1 MGSVHVRDRIH
12 DTDAAS
18 VVGDARL
25 AARPSAG
32 AGSAPLTY
40 DWATMRTYLDHAA
53 TTPLLD
59 CAREA
64 MIEALSHTGN
74 ASSLHAAGRAA
85 RRRVEESRET
95 IAAALGVTPSEVVF
109 TAGGTEAD
117 NLAVKGLW
125 WARTAQDPTR
135 RRVLA
140 SRIEHHA
147 VLDPVHWLGEH
158 EGADVVWLDVDSEG
172 RVDVAQVRDELAA
185 HPGQTAL
192 VAVMWANNEVGTV
205 QPVAEVAALCAE
217 AGVPLHVDGVQ
228 AVGSIPVDAALPETL
243 AISAH
248 KLGGPLGVGAL
259 VARRGLELTPLT
271 HGGGQER
278 QVRSGTLDVPALV
291 GFAAAAEHVLG
302 DVVPRSARIAALRD
316 ELIAR
321 VLEVAPGSIVN
332 GAIGGPDARLP
343 GNAHVSFP
351 GCESDA
357 LLMLLDAADVEV
369 SMGSACSAGVPE
381 PSHVL
386 LAMGIDPVRA
396 RSSLRFSLG
405 HTSTGADVDALV
417 AALPAALA
425 RAGRAGQVRISAQMA
440 AAARDGG

>member
-1 MGSVHVRDRIH
+1 
-12 DTDAAS
+12 
-18 VVGDARL
+18 
-25 AARPSAG
+25 
-32 AGSAPLTY
+32 
-40 DWATMRTYLDHAA
+40 MRAYLDHAA
-53 TTPLLD
+53 TTPMLD

-64 MIEALSHTGN
+64 MIGALSNSGN
-74 ASSLHAAGRAA
+74 ASSLHATGRAA
-85 RRRVEESRET
+85 RRQVEESRET
-95 IAAALGVTPSEVVF
+95 IAACLGVTPSEVIF

-125 WARTAQDPTR
+125 WARTGQVPTR

-140 SRIEHHA
+140 SRVEHHA
-147 VLDPVHWLGEH
+147 VLDPVHWLGDH
-158 EGADVVWLDVDSEG
+158 EGADVVWLDVDAEG
-172 RVDVAQVRDELAA
+172 RVDVEQVRAELAA
-185 HPGQTAL
+185 HPEQTAL

-228 AVGSIPVDAALPETL
+228 AVGSVPVDATVPETL

-259 VARRGLELTPLT
+259 VARRGLDLTPLI

-278 QVRSGTLDVPALV
+278 QVRSGTLDVPGIV
-291 GFAAAAEHVLG
+291 GFAAAAEHVLA
-302 DVVPRSARIAALRD
+302 DVVTRSTRIAELRD
-316 ELIAR
+316 ELFAR
-321 VLEVAPGSIVN
+321 VLEVAPGAIVN
-332 GAIGGPDARLP
+332 GAVGGLDARLP

-357 LLMLLDAADVEV
+357 LLMLLDAAGVEV

-405 HTSTGADVDALV
+405 HTSTSADVDALV

>member
-1 MGSVHVRDRIH
+1 MAGPRVAVPGVNR
-12 DTDAAS
+12 AS
-18 VVGDARL
+18 GGAR
-25 AARPSAG
+25 
-32 AGSAPLTY
+32 AGSAHLAY
-40 DWATMRTYLDHAA
+40 DWQTMRTYLDHAA

-64 MIEALSHTGN
+64 MIGALSHTGN

-95 IAAALGVTPSEVVF
+95 IAGALGVTPSEVIF

-125 WARTAQDPTR
+125 WARTAEDPAR
-135 RRVLA
+135 CRVLA

-158 EGADVVWLDVDSEG
+158 EGAEVVWLDVDAEG
-172 RVDVAQVRDELAA
+172 RVDVDQIRAELVAY
-185 HPGQTAL
+185 PGQTAL

-205 QPVAEVAALCAE
+205 QPIAQIAAACAE
-217 AGVPLHVDGVQ
+217 AGVPLHVDAVQ
-228 AVGSIPVDAALPETL
+228 AVGLDPRGRDTARTAM

-278 QVRSGTLDVPALV
+278 QVRSGTLDVPAHRRV
-291 GFAAAAEHVLG
+291 RRGSRARAG
-302 DVVPRSARIAALRD
+302 RRRRSGPRGPRRCATTCS
-316 ELIAR
+316 
-321 VLEVAPGSIVN
+321 PGSSTLAPDAIVN
-332 GAIGGPDARLP
+332 GALGGLDARLP

-357 LLMLLDAADVEV
+357 LLMLLDAAGVEV

-405 HTSTGADVDALV
+405 HTSTRADVDALV

>member
-1 MGSVHVRDRIH
+1 MG
-12 DTDAAS
+12 
-18 VVGDARL
+18 
-25 AARPSAG
+25 
-32 AGSAPLTY
+32 
-40 DWATMRTYLDHAA
+40 TYLDHAA

-64 MIEALSHTGN
+64 LVAALSRTGN
-74 ASSLHAAGRAA
+74 ASSLHASGRAA
-85 RRRVEESRET
+85 RRLVEESRET
-95 IAAALGVTPSEVVF
+95 IAAALGVAPSEVIF

-117 NLAVKGLW
+117 NLAVKGIW
-125 WARTAQDPTR
+125 WSRTAADPAR

-140 SRIEHHA
+140 SRVEHHA

-158 EGADVVWLDVDSEG
+158 EGAEVVWLDVDDEG
-172 RVDVAQVRDELAA
+172 RVDVDQIRADLSA
-185 HPGQTAL
+185 HPGRTAL

-205 QPVAEVAALCAE
+205 QPIAQIAAACAE

-228 AVGSIPVDAALPETL
+228 AVGSIPVDAALPDCV

-259 VARRGLELTPLT
+259 VARRGLDLTPLT

-278 QVRSGTLDVPALV
+278 QVRSGTLDVPAVV
-291 GFAAAAEHVLG
+291 GFAAAVDHVLR
-302 DVVPRSARIAALRD
+302 DVAGRSARTAALRD
-316 ELIAR
+316 DLFAR
-321 VLEVAPGSIVN
+321 VREVAPSSIVN
-332 GAIGGPDARLP
+332 GAVGGLDARLP

-357 LLMLLDAADVEV
+357 LLMLLDAAGVEV

-405 HTSTGADVDALV
+405 HTSTAADVDALV
-417 AALPAALA
+417 AALPAALD

>member
-1 MGSVHVRDRIH
+1 
-12 DTDAAS
+12 
-18 VVGDARL
+18 
-25 AARPSAG
+25 
-32 AGSAPLTY
+32 
-40 DWATMRTYLDHAA
+40 MRAYLDHAA

-64 MIEALSHTGN
+64 MIEALSATGN

-95 IAAALGVTPSEVVF
+95 IAAALGVAPSEVVF

-125 WARTAQDPTR
+125 WSRTAEDPAR

-147 VLDPVHWLGEH
+147 VLDPVQWLGEH
-158 EGADVVWLDVDSEG
+158 EGAEVVWIDVDAEG
-172 RVDVAQVRDELAA
+172 RVDLDQLRAELAMY
-185 HPGQTAL
+185 PGQTAL

-205 QPVAEVAALCAE
+205 QPIAEISAACSE
-217 AGVPLHVDGVQ
+217 AGVPLHVDAVQ
-228 AVGSIPVDAALPETL
+228 AVGSIPVDATLPDAM

-259 VARRGLELTPLT
+259 VARRGLDLTPLT

-278 QVRSGTLDVPALV
+278 QIRSGTLDVPALV
-291 GFAAAAEHVLG
+291 GFAAAVDHVLG
-302 DVVPRSARIAALRD
+302 DVPARSVRTAALRD
-316 ELIAR
+316 QLFSR
-321 VLEVAPGSIVN
+321 VLEVAPSSLVN
-332 GAIGGPDARLP
+332 GALGGPDARLP
-343 GNAHVSFP
+343 GNAHLSFP

-357 LLMLLDAADVEV
+357 LMMLLDAAGVEA
-369 SMGSACSAGVPE
+369 SIGSACSAGVPE

-405 HTSTGADVDALV
+405 HTSTQADVDALV
-417 AALPAALA
+417 AALPAALG

>member
-1 MGSVHVRDRIH
+1 
-12 DTDAAS
+12 
-18 VVGDARL
+18 
-25 AARPSAG
+25 
-32 AGSAPLTY
+32 
-40 DWATMRTYLDHAA
+40 MRAYLDHAA

-64 MIEALSHTGN
+64 MIEVLSVTGN
-74 ASSLHAAGRAA
+74 ASSLHTSGRAA

-95 IAAALGVTPSEVVF
+95 IAASLGVTPSEVVF

-125 WARTAQDPTR
+125 WARTQQDPTR

-158 EGADVVWLDVDSEG
+158 EGAEVVWLDVDAEG
-172 RVDVAQVRDELAA
+172 RVDVNQIRAELALY
-185 HPGQTAL
+185 PDRTAL
-192 VAVMWANNEVGTV
+192 AAVMWANNEVGTV
-205 QPVAEVAALCAE
+205 QPIAEISAACAE
-217 AGVPLHVDGVQ
+217 AGVPLHVDAVQ
-228 AVGSIPVDAALPETL
+228 AVGSIPVDAGLPDSM

-259 VARRGLELTPLT
+259 VARRGLDLTPLT

-278 QVRSGTLDVPALV
+278 QVRSGTLDSPALV
-291 GFAAAAEHVLG
+291 GFAAAVDHVLG
-302 DVVPRSARIAALRD
+302 DVPARSARTAALRD
-316 ELIAR
+316 DLVAR
-321 VLEVAPGSIVN
+321 VLEVAPDSIVN
-332 GAIGGPDARLP
+332 GALGGPDARLP
-343 GNAHVSFP
+343 GNAHLSFP

-357 LLMLLDAADVEV
+357 LMMLLDAAGVEA
-369 SMGSACSAGVPE
+369 SIGSACSAGVPE

-405 HTSTGADVDALV
+405 HTSTQADIDALV
-417 AALPAALA
+417 TALPAALA

-440 AAARDGG
+440 AAARHGS

>member
-1 MGSVHVRDRIH
+1 
-12 DTDAAS
+12 
-18 VVGDARL
+18 
-25 AARPSAG
+25 
-32 AGSAPLTY
+32 
-40 DWATMRTYLDHAA
+40 
-53 TTPLLD
+53 
-59 CAREA
+59 
-64 MIEALSHTGN
+64 MI
-74 ASSLHAAGRAA
+74 
-85 RRRVEESRET
+85 
-95 IAAALGVTPSEVVF
+95 F

-125 WARTAQDPTR
+125 WSRTAQDPVR

-158 EGADVVWLDVDSEG
+158 EGAEVVWLDVDAEG
-172 RVDVAQVRDELAA
+172 RVDVAQLRAELAA
-185 HPGQTAL
+185 DPGQTAL

-205 QPVAEVAALCAE
+205 QPIAQVAAACAE
-217 AGVPLHVDGVQ
+217 FGVPLHVDAVQ
-228 AVGSIPVDAALPETL
+228 AVGSIPVDAALPDTM

-259 VARRGLELTPLT
+259 IARRGLELMPLT

-278 QVRSGTLDVPALV
+278 QVRSGTLDVPAIV
-291 GFAAAAEHVLG
+291 GFAAAVEHVLG
-302 DVVPRSARIAALRD
+302 DIATRSAHTAALRD
-316 ELIAR
+316 ELLAR
-321 VLEVAPGSIVN
+321 VIGAAPDAIVN
-332 GAIGGPDARLP
+332 GALGGVDVRLP

-357 LLMLLDAADVEV
+357 LLMLLDAAGVEV

-405 HTSTGADVDALV
+405 HTSTSADIDALL
-417 AALPAALA
+417 AALPGALA

>member
-1 MGSVHVRDRIH
+1 M
-12 DTDAAS
+12 A
-18 VVGDARL
+18 
-25 AARPSAG
+25 
-32 AGSAPLTY
+32 
-40 DWATMRTYLDHAA
+40 TYLDHAA

-64 MIEALSHTGN
+64 MIGALSATGN
-74 ASSLHAAGRAA
+74 ASSLHTAGRSA

-95 IAAALGVTPSEVVF
+95 IAGALGVTPSEVIF

-125 WARTAQDPTR
+125 WSRFGEDPAR

-140 SRIEHHA
+140 SGIEHHA

-158 EGADVVWLDVDSEG
+158 EGAEVVWLDVDAEG
-172 RVDVAQVRDELAA
+172 RVDVDQIRAELAA
-185 HPGQTAL
+185 FPGQTAL
-192 VAVMWANNEVGTV
+192 MAVMWANNEVGTV
-205 QPVAEVAALCAE
+205 QPIAQIAAACAE
-217 AGVPLHVDGVQ
+217 AGVPLHVDAVQ
-228 AVGSIPVDAALPETL
+228 AVGSIPVDATLPDSM

-259 VARRGLELTPLT
+259 VARRGLGLTPLT

-291 GFAAAAEHVLG
+291 GFAAAVELVLG
-302 DVVPRSARIAALRD
+302 EGAQRSARIAALRD
-316 ELIAR
+316 ELFAR
-321 VLEVAPGSIVN
+321 VLSLAPDAIVN
-332 GAIGGPDARLP
+332 GAVGGLDARLP
-343 GNAHVSFP
+343 GNAHLSFP

-357 LLMLLDAADVEV
+357 LLMLLDAAGVEV

-440 AAARDGG
+440 AAARGGG

>member
-1 MGSVHVRDRIH
+1 
-12 DTDAAS
+12 
-18 VVGDARL
+18 
-25 AARPSAG
+25 
-32 AGSAPLTY
+32 
-40 DWATMRTYLDHAA
+40 MRSYLDHAA

-64 MIEALSHTGN
+64 MIGALSHTGN

-95 IAAALGVTPSEVVF
+95 IAGALGVTPSEVIF

-117 NLAVKGLW
+117 NLAIKGLW
-125 WARTAQDPTR
+125 WARSAEDPAR
-135 RRVLA
+135 CRVLA

-158 EGADVVWLDVDSEG
+158 EGAEVVWIDVDAEG
-172 RVDVAQVRDELAA
+172 RVDVDQIRAELDAYPA
-185 HPGQTAL
+185 QTAL

-205 QPVAEVAALCAE
+205 QPIGQIAAACAE

-228 AVGSIPVDAALPETL
+228 AVGSIPLDATLPDSL

-291 GFAAAAEHVLG
+291 GFAAAVDHVLG
-302 DVVPRSARIAALRD
+302 DVAGRSARTAALRD
-316 ELIAR
+316 DLFAR
-321 VLEVAPGSIVN
+321 VLDLAPNAIVN
-332 GAIGGPDARLP
+332 GALGGMDARLP
-343 GNAHVSFP
+343 GNAHMSFP

-357 LLMLLDAADVEV
+357 LLMLLDAAGVEV

-405 HTSTGADVDALV
+405 HTSTRADVDALV
-417 AALPAALA
+417 AALPSALA